1 MTDNIISVN
10 PQNKSSVENTNEA
23 DIDSIEWWD
32 HNNNFCSQCGQDH
45 SYKIT
50 AGTTMLDIISLSD
63 RNTPREI

>member
-1 MTDNIISVN
+1 MTDKFMSTD
-10 PQNKSSVENTNEA
+10 PQNKSFVENTEEI

-32 HNNNFCSQCGQDH
+32 HNNNICPQCGQDH

-63 RNTPREI
+63 KDISREI